1 MRTDQHHAHRHN
13 DREVTKEVTADIKRS
28 VYFRLPVLRVQ
39 QVVYGRCAVH
49 ARLLSIFIAV
59 RSGRVRSL
67 REDGIEIG
75 FNNSTLAEV
84 PPNFGAGA

>member
-28 VYFRLPVLRVQ
+28 VNFRLPVLRVQ
-39 QVVYGRCAVH
+39 QVVYTAV
-49 ARLLSIFIAV
+49 ARFTRLLSIIAV

-84 PPNFGAGA
+84 PPNFEAGA